1 MSAAVQAP
9 RAVIRRMTE
18 SDLDAVHDVERRA
31 YDYPWSR
38 GILLDCLRVP
48 YECEVL
54 EEGRRV
60 VGHSVMSLAADEA
73 HLLNLCLAPEAQG
86 RGLGRLL
93 LDHVV
98 AVAVSKAARVIFLE
112 VRPSNARAIQ
122 LYLRAGFRRL
132 GVRRNYYRA
141 GTGREDA
148 LVLARRL

>member
-1 MSAAVQAP
+1 
-9 RAVIRRMTE
+9 MTE

-54 EEGRRV
+54 EEDRRV
-60 VGHSVMSLAADEA
+60 IGHSVMSLAADEA

-141 GTGREDA
+141 GPGREDA